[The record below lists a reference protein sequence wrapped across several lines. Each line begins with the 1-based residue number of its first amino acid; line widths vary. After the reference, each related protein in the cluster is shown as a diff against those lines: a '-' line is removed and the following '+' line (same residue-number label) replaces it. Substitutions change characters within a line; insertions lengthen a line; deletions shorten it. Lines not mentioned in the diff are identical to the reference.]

1 MTFESTAFETT
12 LTGATGAHLELVPGL
27 EGGGLVVAGDRG
39 DDAAGGDVR
48 MASVTGLF
56 RQLQHLRDA
65 AFVGRHALRVVGK
78 TGLLKQ
84 KSGVDPRARPAASD
98 SCSVSGMLHDT
109 TSAFSATF
117 SRKIPSTKAEVWTTQ
132 KKVSAC
138 ALVTW
143 LTQAALLT
151 LFFLSGGGAHTHQVL
166 DVLVLGRHSPWS
178 DIRVC
183 RRSDAPQPFRGAGA
197 CSRCLMR

>member
-98 SCSVSGMLHDT
+98 SCSVSGMLHET

-117 SRKIPSTKAEVWTTQ
+117 PKKFRAPRQRCGPHRKRYPL
-132 KKVSAC
+132 
-138 ALVTW
+138 ALW
-143 LTQAALLT
+143 
-151 LFFLSGGGAHTHQVL
+151 
-166 DVLVLGRHSPWS
+166 
-178 DIRVC
+178 
-183 RRSDAPQPFRGAGA
+183 
-197 CSRCLMR
+197 